1 MASKKSF
8 VAHKNRLQVKAKEI
22 EESAAY
28 SENFDVD
35 ESVPPPAPKQQEE
48 QITEEDI
55 DESLP
60 TSNNKD

>member
-8 VAHKNRLQVKAKEI
+8 VANKNRLQVKAKEI

-35 ESVPPPAPKQQEE
+35 ESVPPPAKQEVDNE
-48 QITEEDI
+48 
-55 DESLP
+55 
-60 TSNNKD
+60 